1 MMQEIVLQEK
11 CSWPRRR
18 SRYSKCIVTEECLM
32 AWRRLKLYRDTKGWK
47 ANMAELYCNTP
58 RCIVT
63 EACSWAGD
71 LGHDTISN
79 CIVT

>member
-1 MMQEIVLQEK
+1 
-11 CSWPRRR
+11 
-18 SRYSKCIVTEECLM
+18 M

-47 ANMAELYCNTP
+47 ADMAELYCNTP